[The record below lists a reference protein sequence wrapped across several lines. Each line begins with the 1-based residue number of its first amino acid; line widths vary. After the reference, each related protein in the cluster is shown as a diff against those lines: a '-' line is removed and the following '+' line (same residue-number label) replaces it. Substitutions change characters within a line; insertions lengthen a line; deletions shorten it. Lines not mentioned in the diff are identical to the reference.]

1 MMRRKTIKSMTAW
14 MAVSLL
20 SLTPLSQAHAQENAY
35 PNNPIRLVV
44 TFSPGGSVDIIARL
58 IGPKLSEL
66 LGQPVVVENRS
77 GASGIIGT
85 DAVAKSKP
93 DGYTLMMHTIPFVA
107 NQHLYKSL
115 PYDTSSD
122 FTPVSLIAASPSVL
136 VVNPSL
142 PVHSVKELI
151 DLVKSK
157 PGELDYATAGAGTN
171 PHIAGELFN
180 SLANIEMSPV
190 HYRGGGPALTAVW
203 GGEVPIMFTNVSE
216 SAPVIKAG
224 KLRALA
230 VTGSKRSKVY
240 PDMPTVAE
248 AGVEGYEFSTWHGML
263 APADTP
269 EEVVTLLNEKLTE
282 VLRTPEIAK
291 RFDEMGLSI
300 IASTPSEFADHLAKE
315 SKKWG
320 QVIKDRNITVE

>member
-1 MMRRKTIKSMTAW
+1 
-14 MAVSLL
+14 
-20 SLTPLSQAHAQENAY
+20 
-35 PNNPIRLVV
+35 
-44 TFSPGGSVDIIARL
+44 
-58 IGPKLSEL
+58 
-66 LGQPVVVENRS
+66 
-77 GASGIIGT
+77 
-85 DAVAKSKP
+85 
-93 DGYTLMMHTIPFVA
+93 
-107 NQHLYKSL
+107 
-115 PYDTSSD
+115 
-122 FTPVSLIAASPSVL
+122 ASPSVL

-230 VTGSKRSKVY
+230 VTGSERSKVY

-300 IASTPSEFADHLAKE
+300 IASTPSEF
-315 SKKWG
+315 
-320 QVIKDRNITVE
+320 